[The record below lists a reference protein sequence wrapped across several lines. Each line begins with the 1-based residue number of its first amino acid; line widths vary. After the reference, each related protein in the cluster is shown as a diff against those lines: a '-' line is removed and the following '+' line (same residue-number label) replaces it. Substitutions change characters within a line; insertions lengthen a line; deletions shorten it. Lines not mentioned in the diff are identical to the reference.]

1 MWTGSSISISTSVAV
16 EAEKPEPRRKVI
28 AEQPKP
34 HIGLAYLPAV
44 RPTVVVDVVDSQEK
58 RFTLITA
65 LTSTPIVSKYLG
77 TPAGPDLLPVVILLA
92 AVPGGV
98 GRLPVFV
105 PLEMRDGVCPVARSC
120 LAPAGPLW
128 TVRCLALETGLPMA
142 AIELI
147 PRLEFLASPA
157 TLQWISAHR
166 AILSPSP

>member
-105 PLEMRDGVCPVARSC
+105 PLED
-120 LAPAGPLW
+120 
-128 TVRCLALETGLPMA
+128 
-142 AIELI
+142 
-147 PRLEFLASPA
+147 
-157 TLQWISAHR
+157 
-166 AILSPSP
+166 